1 MAHTSTKGS
10 TNDLSIAIGIP
21 ARFESTRFPGK
32 PLAIL
37 AGKPMIVHV
46 IERALKTNLGRV
58 IVATDHLGIA
68 DVAKAAGA
76 EVAMTSSDHQSG
88 TERLAEAF
96 KDIDVD
102 IVINVQGDE
111 PLIDPQAIHAVVSPF
126 HSQPGLQMATLSH
139 PIRETSD
146 FTDPN
151 VVKVVSNAE
160 GHAMYFSRASIP
172 FPRDA
177 DALES
182 IDMQQHVGLY
192 AYRRDFLL
200 KYSSLTTCKAEQ
212 IEQLE
217 QLRVLHH
224 GYLIAVTSGDFHCLG
239 VDTPQDLERA
249 QSMLTEV

>member
-1 MAHTSTKGS
+1 MTHDSNKI
-10 TNDLSIAIGIP
+10 LSIAIGIP
-21 ARFESTRFPGK
+21 ARFESSRFPGK

-58 IVATDHLGIA
+58 IVATDHQGIA

-76 EVAMTSSDHQSG
+76 EVAITGHNHQSG

-96 KDIDVD
+96 KDIEVD

-126 HSQPGLQMATLSH
+126 LNQPDLQMATLSH

-146 FTDPN
+146 FEDPN
-151 VVKVVSNAE
+151 VVKVVSNAA

-172 FPRDA
+172 FPRDTKV
-177 DALES
+177 LES
-182 IDMQQHVGLY
+182 TDMQQHVGLY
-192 AYRRDFLL
+192 AYRRGFLL
-200 KYSSLTTCKAEQ
+200 KYSSLAPCKAEK

-224 GYLIAVTSGDFHCLG
+224 GYPIAVTSGDFHCLG

-249 QSMLTEV
+249 QIMLTKI